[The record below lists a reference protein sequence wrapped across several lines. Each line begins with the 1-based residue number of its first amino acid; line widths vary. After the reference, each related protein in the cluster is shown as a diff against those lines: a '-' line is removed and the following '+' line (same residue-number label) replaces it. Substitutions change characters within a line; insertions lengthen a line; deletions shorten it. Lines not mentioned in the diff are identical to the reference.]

1 MIRSMC
7 GTVARFLPPSRKTFG
22 VRMSSIVCPGVEKVT
37 GQTIRVGEKRTAL
50 CAAWPRNHDGLP

>member
-1 MIRSMC
+1 MC

-37 GQTIRVGEKRTAL
+37 GQTIRVAESAPL
-50 CAAWPRNHDGLP
+50 CVPLRHAIMMAFP